1 MISGAASWVRDR
13 LLARSSQL
21 SVLAGLAL
29 ALVSVTNVGA
39 YWTAPGMGSGSGTSG
54 TLAAPTVNAAPG
66 SGPTAILTWSAVTS
80 PGSGSVSYYV
90 LRDGGSPA
98 GDCPVKVAPTTVV
111 TCTDSGLSV
120 GTHSYTVT
128 ALYLSWTATSP
139 SAAVSITISPTVT
152 FSSGPALDSSNY
164 LPTHV
169 RGSGFDAGPITISW
183 SYAWGGYTY
192 STTAPAD
199 GSGNFA
205 WDGEENCIDGQ
216 NVYQSTD
223 QTVIVTATDGTHS
236 ATGTGIL
243 LCSLQPRYP

>member
-1 MISGAASWVRDR
+1 VRHR
-13 LLARSSQL
+13 LLARSSRV

-29 ALVSVTNVGA
+29 ALVSVTNVAA

-54 TLAAPTVNAAPG
+54 TLAAPAVTAAAG
-66 SGPTAILTWSAVTS
+66 SGSTAIVTWSAVSS
-80 PGSGSVSYYV
+80 PGSGAVSYYV

-98 GDCPVKVAPTTVV
+98 GNCPVETAPTTVL
-111 TCTDSGLSV
+111 TCTDSGLGV

-128 ALYLSWTATSP
+128 AVYLSWTATSATA
-139 SAAVSITISPTVT
+139 SVTIASSPTET
-152 FSSGPALDSSNY
+152 FWSGPTLDASSY

-169 RGSGFDAGPITISW
+169 RGSGFAAGPITITW

-205 WDGEENCIDGQ
+205 WDGEENCLDGYG
-216 NVYQSTD
+216 VYQTTD

-243 LCSLQPRYP
+243 LCSLKPRYP